1 MGRYKHIAVVLAG
14 GKGSRMNSDTPKQYI
29 ELKGNPVL
37 YYSLK
42 TFEDS
47 FMDAVVLVCG
57 KNEEQYCQKNIIEK
71 YALKKVCAIVS
82 GGKERYDSVFNGLKE
97 IERLGIAADDA
108 FVYIHDGARPCI
120 DAELLMECRRSVEQ
134 YGACIPAVPVKDTI
148 KITDEDGFCAGT
160 PKRSTLMAVQTPQC
174 FSFVN
179 ILEAYCA
186 MEKALAEKSALA
198 DVTDD
203 AMAAERFGKMKVKL
217 CKGSYNNIKITT
229 PEDIRIASQIL

>member
-42 TFEDS
+42 IFEDS

-57 KNEEQYCQKNIIEK
+57 KNEKQYCQKNIIEK
-71 YALKKVCAIVS
+71 YALRKVCAIVS

-120 DAELLMECRRSVEQ
+120 DAELLMECQ
-134 YGACIPAVPVKDTI
+134 
-148 KITDEDGFCAGT
+148 
-160 PKRSTLMAVQTPQC
+160 
-174 FSFVN
+174 
-179 ILEAYCA
+179 
-186 MEKALAEKSALA
+186 
-198 DVTDD
+198 DVLFPLV
-203 AMAAERFGKMKVKL
+203 R
-217 CKGSYNNIKITT
+217 
-229 PEDIRIASQIL
+229 

>member
-1 MGRYKHIAVVLAG
+1 
-14 GKGSRMNSDTPKQYI
+14 MNSDTPKQYI

-42 TFEDS
+42 IFEDS

-57 KNEEQYCQKNIIEK
+57 KNEKQYCQKNIIEK

-174 FSFVN
+174 FSFVT

-186 MEKALAEKSALA
+186 MEKALAENNALA